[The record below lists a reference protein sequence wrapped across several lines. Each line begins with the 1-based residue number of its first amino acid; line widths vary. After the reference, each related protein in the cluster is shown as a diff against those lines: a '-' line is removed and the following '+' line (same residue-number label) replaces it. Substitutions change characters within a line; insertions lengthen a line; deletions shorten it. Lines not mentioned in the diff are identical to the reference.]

1 MARTQV
7 LIAAILFGTTGTA
20 QALGPEGSTPMT
32 VGASRILVGG
42 SILAAMALASGGFR
56 GRWPL
61 GQVLLAGAGV
71 AVYQLAFFQAVA
83 DTGVAVGAIVAI
95 GSGPVFAGILERVLD
110 GAWPG
115 RTWLVATA
123 LATTGVAVLSL
134 ASATDASLSAA
145 GIALALVSG
154 LGYATYTIV
163 AKRLLRLGHTPV
175 AVMGASFGLGAVL
188 LLPVLLLGDT
198 AWLHTPDGL
207 ALALY
212 LGIVPTALAYS
223 LFARGLRSLDAS
235 EVTTLVLAEPL
246 TATVLGVVVLDERVG
261 AGGLLGAVLI
271 LAGLAVL
278 ALPRPRLRDD
288 DCGDDAMTAR
298 APPCLG
304 RRRAHRGCCAIASS
318 TATSRPGRLC
328 ARPTSPRRTRSRG
341 TRCGRRSAS
350 SRVEGLVT
358 DRAESRRLGRP
369 ARRGRH
375 PGPLR
380 APRRARARGSPPR
393 PRAP

>member
-20 QALGPEGSTPMT
+20 QALGPDGSTPLT

-61 GQVLLAGAGV
+61 GHVLLAGAGV

-115 RTWLVATA
+115 RTWLIATA
-123 LATTGVAVLSL
+123 LATAGVAVLSL

-145 GIALALVSG
+145 GIGLALVSG

-261 AGGLLGAVLI
+261 AGGLLGAALI
-271 LAGLAVL
+271 LAGLAVSL
-278 ALPRPRLRDD
+278 FPV
-288 DCGDDAMTAR
+288 
-298 APPCLG
+298 
-304 RRRAHRGCCAIASS
+304 RG
-318 TATSRPGRLC
+318 
-328 ARPTSPRRTRSRG
+328 
-341 TRCGRRSAS
+341 
-350 SRVEGLVT
+350 
-358 DRAESRRLGRP
+358 
-369 ARRGRH
+369 
-375 PGPLR
+375 
-380 APRRARARGSPPR
+380 
-393 PRAP
+393 

>member
-20 QALGPEGSTPMT
+20 QALGPDGSTPMT
-32 VGASRILVGG
+32 VGASRILIGG
-42 SILAAMALASGGFR
+42 SLLAAMALASGGFR

-115 RTWLVATA
+115 RTWFVATA

-145 GIALALVSG
+145 GIGLALVSG

-261 AGGLLGAVLI
+261 TGGLLGAVLI

-278 ALPRPRLRDD
+278 ALPRPRLRQT
-288 DCGDDAMTAR
+288 TA
-298 APPCLG
+298 
-304 RRRAHRGCCAIASS
+304 
-318 TATSRPGRLC
+318 
-328 ARPTSPRRTRSRG
+328 G
-341 TRCGRRSAS
+341 T
-350 SRVEGLVT
+350 T
-358 DRAESRRLGRP
+358 P
-369 ARRGRH
+369 
-375 PGPLR
+375 
-380 APRRARARGSPPR
+380 
-393 PRAP
+393 

>member
-20 QALGPEGSTPMT
+20 QALGPDGSTPMT
-32 VGASRILVGG
+32 VGASRILIGG
-42 SILAAMALASGGFR
+42 SLLAAMALASGGFR

-61 GQVLLAGAGV
+61 GPVLLAGAGV

-115 RTWLVATA
+115 RTWLIATA
-123 LATTGVAVLSL
+123 LATAGVAVLSL

-145 GIALALVSG
+145 GIGLALVSG

-175 AVMGASFGLGAVL
+175 AVMGASFGLGALL

-261 AGGLLGAVLI
+261 AGGLLGAALI

-278 ALPRPRLRDD
+278 ALPRPRLRD
-288 DCGDDAMTAR
+288 ATAR
-298 APPCLG
+298 TTP
-304 RRRAHRGCCAIASS
+304 
-318 TATSRPGRLC
+318 
-328 ARPTSPRRTRSRG
+328 
-341 TRCGRRSAS
+341 
-350 SRVEGLVT
+350 
-358 DRAESRRLGRP
+358 
-369 ARRGRH
+369 
-375 PGPLR
+375 
-380 APRRARARGSPPR
+380 
-393 PRAP
+393 

>member
-20 QALGPEGSTPMT
+20 QALGPDGSTPMT
-32 VGASRILVGG
+32 VGASRILIGG
-42 SILAAMALASGGFR
+42 SLLAAMALASGGFR

-145 GIALALVSG
+145 GIGLALVSG

-261 AGGLLGAVLI
+261 TGGLLGAVLI

-278 ALPRPRLRDD
+278 ALPRPRLRQT
-288 DCGDDAMTAR
+288 TA
-298 APPCLG
+298 
-304 RRRAHRGCCAIASS
+304 
-318 TATSRPGRLC
+318 
-328 ARPTSPRRTRSRG
+328 G
-341 TRCGRRSAS
+341 T
-350 SRVEGLVT
+350 T
-358 DRAESRRLGRP
+358 P
-369 ARRGRH
+369 
-375 PGPLR
+375 
-380 APRRARARGSPPR
+380 
-393 PRAP
+393 

>member
-20 QALGPEGSTPMT
+20 QALGPDASTPLT

-56 GRWPL
+56 GRWPV
-61 GQVLLAGAGV
+61 GHVLLAGAGV

-110 GAWPG
+110 GVWPG
-115 RTWLVATA
+115 RTWLLATA
-123 LATTGVAVLSL
+123 LATAGVVVLSL

-246 TATVLGVVVLDERVG
+246 TATVLGVVVLGERVG
-261 AGGLLGAVLI
+261 IGGVLGAVLI

-278 ALPRPRLRDD
+278 ALPRPGLRD
-288 DCGDDAMTAR
+288 ATAET
-298 APPCLG
+298 
-304 RRRAHRGCCAIASS
+304 AS
-318 TATSRPGRLC
+318 
-328 ARPTSPRRTRSRG
+328 
-341 TRCGRRSAS
+341 
-350 SRVEGLVT
+350 
-358 DRAESRRLGRP
+358 
-369 ARRGRH
+369 
-375 PGPLR
+375 
-380 APRRARARGSPPR
+380 
-393 PRAP
+393 

>member
-20 QALGPEGSTPMT
+20 QALGPDGSTPMT
-32 VGASRILVGG
+32 VGASRILIGG
-42 SILAAMALASGGFR
+42 SLLAAMALASGGFR

-145 GIALALVSG
+145 GIGLALVSG

-261 AGGLLGAVLI
+261 TGGLLGAVLI

-278 ALPRPRLRDD
+278 ALPRPRLRQTTA
-288 DCGDDAMTAR
+288 GTTLMTGALR
-298 APPCLG
+298 RVVG
-304 RRRAHRGCCAIASS
+304 RGRAHRS
-318 TATSRPGRLC
+318 P
-328 ARPTSPRRTRSRG
+328 ARSHPRRRPRAGDASARNRARAGVRGLATHAPGGAPRARGRGSRQ
-341 TRCGRRSAS
+341 
-350 SRVEGLVT
+350 

-380 APRRARARGSPPR
+380 APRRARARGRPPR

>member
-20 QALGPEGSTPMT
+20 QALGPDGSTPMT
-32 VGASRILVGG
+32 VGASRILIGG
-42 SILAAMALASGGFR
+42 SLLAAMALAAGGFR

-115 RTWLVATA
+115 RTWFIATA

-134 ASATDASLSAA
+134 ASATDASLSAG
-145 GIALALVSG
+145 GIGLALVSG

-188 LLPVLLLGDT
+188 LLPVLLLGET

-261 AGGLLGAVLI
+261 TGGLLGAVLI

-278 ALPRPRLRDD
+278 ALPRPRLRQT
-288 DCGDDAMTAR
+288 TA
-298 APPCLG
+298 
-304 RRRAHRGCCAIASS
+304 
-318 TATSRPGRLC
+318 
-328 ARPTSPRRTRSRG
+328 G
-341 TRCGRRSAS
+341 T
-350 SRVEGLVT
+350 T
-358 DRAESRRLGRP
+358 P
-369 ARRGRH
+369 
-375 PGPLR
+375 
-380 APRRARARGSPPR
+380 
-393 PRAP
+393 

>member
-20 QALGPEGSTPMT
+20 QALGPDGSTPMT
-32 VGASRILVGG
+32 VGASRILIGG
-42 SILAAMALASGGFR
+42 SLLAAMALAAGGFR

-115 RTWLVATA
+115 RTWFIATA

-134 ASATDASLSAA
+134 ASATDASLSAG
-145 GIALALVSG
+145 GIGLALVSG

-212 LGIVPTALAYS
+212 LSIVPTALAYS

-278 ALPRPRLRDD
+278 ALPRRPRLRQT
-288 DCGDDAMTAR
+288 TA
-298 APPCLG
+298 
-304 RRRAHRGCCAIASS
+304 
-318 TATSRPGRLC
+318 
-328 ARPTSPRRTRSRG
+328 G
-341 TRCGRRSAS
+341 T
-350 SRVEGLVT
+350 T
-358 DRAESRRLGRP
+358 P
-369 ARRGRH
+369 
-375 PGPLR
+375 
-380 APRRARARGSPPR
+380 
-393 PRAP
+393 

>member
-1 MARTQV
+1 MARAQV

-20 QALGPEGSTPMT
+20 QALGPDGSTPMT

-56 GRWPL
+56 GRWPI
-61 GQVLLAGAGV
+61 GHVLLAGAGV
-71 AVYQLAFFQAVA
+71 AIYQLAFFQAVA

-110 GAWPG
+110 GAFPG

-123 LATTGVAVLSL
+123 LATSGVVVLSL

-145 GIALALVSG
+145 GIGLALVSG

-278 ALPRPRLRDD
+278 GLPR
-288 DCGDDAMTAR
+288 A
-298 APPCLG
+298 
-304 RRRAHRGCCAIASS
+304 
-318 TATSRPGRLC
+318 
-328 ARPTSPRRTRSRG
+328 
-341 TRCGRRSAS
+341 GRRSA
-350 SRVEGLVT
+350 T
-358 DRAESRRLGRP
+358 A
-369 ARRGRH
+369 
-375 PGPLR
+375 
-380 APRRARARGSPPR
+380 GSTP
-393 PRAP
+393 